1 MCVCVCAV
9 CADAHVCE
17 GVCVIYVYAC
27 IHVYLY
33 YHKQNKHLF
42 VTFQG
47 SQSHVGMPVSGPVYD
62 LFINAKTTPW
72 AH

>member
-27 IHVYLY
+27 IHVDLY
-33 YHKQNKHLF
+33 YHKQKEHLYM
-42 VTFQG
+42 TFQG
-47 SQSHVGMPVSGPVYD
+47 SQSHVGMHGGPVND
-62 LFINAKTTPW
+62 LCSNAKTTEW